1 MFFGWTRTRPGSV
14 ENAAINIIER
24 ALVLP
29 RETKDSILR
38 RRLVIVG
45 LPLRATGQNLLG
57 DQS

>member
-1 MFFGWTRTRPGSV
+1 MFFGLIGTRPGSV

-29 RETKDSILR
+29 WETKDSILR

-45 LPLRATGQNLLG
+45 LPLRAAGQNLLG